1 MATKI
6 TSVIL
11 HSNMCEY
18 VCLEMVFLKCEYELA
33 HVALKCKPGKMI
45 CHKLCIHNLSLQL
58 VMSILVIILS
68 HRKNCRGRPD
78 AGQEN
83 QPSPPPPLSPPSLP
97 PPPAPS
103 SASEDDVELTLHHH
117 DDEDDIG
124 K

>member
-6 TSVIL
+6 ASVIL

-18 VCLEMVFLKCEYELA
+18 VCLEMVFLQCEYELA

-78 AGQEN
+78 AGDLTGRAHFRIIHN
-83 QPSPPPPLSPPSLP
+83 GGMDKSLGPPPPPMLRIKFIHTPPKL
-97 PPPAPS
+97 
-103 SASEDDVELTLHHH
+103 EH
-117 DDEDDIG
+117 G
-124 K
+124 